1 MEELQNQT
9 ENQTET
15 KKSMKN
21 IILIIVAAIV
31 LVVILLSSIFF
42 MMGRGNSS
50 TKDLG
55 LIFDEDKLIP
65 VKVDDLYGYIS
76 PKNGKMV
83 IKPNFKTA
91 NAFYGNYASV
101 SYSEDGSTKY
111 GIIDKSGKI
120 KLSSDYSS
128 GVKVISEYGLVI
140 VDNTLYNKN
149 LKPLT
154 DENTYVSYKDFGYS
168 YFIKSDKNGKN
179 TECGIFNQNGKKVYS
194 YKFKD
199 SESSFYCSISNA
211 NEALGEIYAVTNIDD
226 TKYAIVNLENGKV
239 VYNYSDK
246 YISADDDNIF
256 RVKSNDNSNEAYTT
270 LCIAKNKVAY
280 ETTDDV
286 DVSYYDYDKQI
297 LEIYNSS
304 ASYSNRYSYYDLKNK
319 STLSEKPEK
328 SSTDSLA
335 SLIGYSSFSN
345 NGKYGIMKGDK
356 VILPC
361 EYSDIEFLSPTT
373 FNYLK
378 DKKHQELVLAKK
390 DNEISLI
397 NLQNQKVITSFK
409 SSSVTTYSTSTFI
422 KGKLKDSGE
431 YFVYNMSTEKTATFG
446 SSSTVSVYSNYITVF
461 KDNILT
467 YYNTNLKDIYIER

>member
-9 ENQTET
+9 ESQKT
-15 KKSMKN
+15 KKSIKN
-21 IILIIVAAIV
+21 IILIVVTVIV
-31 LVVILLSSIFF
+31 LLVILLSSIFF
-42 MMGRGNSS
+42 MIGCKNSN

-65 VKVDDLYGYIS
+65 VKVNDLYGYIS

-83 IKPNFKTA
+83 IEPNFKTA

-101 SYSEDGSTKY
+101 SYLEDGSTKY

-128 GVKVISEYGLVI
+128 GVKIISEYGLVI

-168 YFIKSDKNGKN
+168 YYIKSDKNGKN

-194 YKFKD
+194 YKFKNSENSFSCYVSEA
-199 SESSFYCSISNA
+199 SES
-211 NEALGEIYAVTNIDD
+211 LGEVYAVTNIDN
-226 TKYAIVNLENGKV
+226 TKYAIINLKNGKV

-256 RVKSNDNSNEAYTT
+256 RIKSKDDTDGPTTT
-270 LCIAKNKVAY
+270 LCIAKNKIVY
-280 ETTDDV
+280 ETTDNV
-286 DVSYYDYDKQI
+286 DVSYYDYEKQI
-297 LEIYNSS
+297 LEIYDSS

-328 SSTDSLA
+328 SSNDSLA

-345 NGKYGIMKGDK
+345 NGKYGIMKDDK

-378 DKKHQELVLAKK
+378 DKKHQELILAKK
-390 DNEISLI
+390 DNEFSLI
-397 NLQNQKVITSFK
+397 NLQNKKTITSFK
-409 SSSVTTYSTSTFI
+409 TSSVTTSSTSTFI

-431 YFVYNMSTEKTATFG
+431 YFVYNMSTGKIATFD
-446 SSSTVSVYSNYITVF
+446 SSSTVSVYSNYITVS
-461 KDNILT
+461 KDNTLT
-467 YYNTNLKDIYIER
+467 YYNTNLKNIYTE